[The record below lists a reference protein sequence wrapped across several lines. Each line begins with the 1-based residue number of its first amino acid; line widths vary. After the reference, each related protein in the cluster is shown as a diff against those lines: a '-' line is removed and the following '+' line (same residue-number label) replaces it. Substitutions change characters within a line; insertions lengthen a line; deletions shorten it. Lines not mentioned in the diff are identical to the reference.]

1 MEVAGEG
8 VDSPR
13 RSREGYSKD
22 VVYSVNV
29 RGQGTVSSSW
39 MAYPRNGEA
48 RGPAGSWPLQGTVA
62 MVRKG
67 VKVFGGEV
75 HSEGS
80 QREMAK
86 NMGQRIFQRKDF
98 FKKSFP
104 LRGAFLDFSTFDLWY
119 PSLSGCSPARHSS
132 LQGSQTWALFSCI
145 KLHRGFKRGPL
156 PSEASALEVWTKE
169 KSRQTSCG
177 HSQSHESSR
186 LWAPQRCV
194 PGRPLGF

>member
-13 RSREGYSKD
+13 SSREGYNED

-29 RGQGTVSSSW
+29 RRQGTVFRSR
-39 MAYPRNGEA
+39 MAYPRNWEA
-48 RGPAGSWPLQGTVA
+48 SGPAGSWLLQGTVD
-62 MVRKG
+62 MVREG
-67 VKVFGGEV
+67 VEVFGGEV

-80 QREMAK
+80 QREIVK

-98 FKKSFP
+98 FKKAPP

-132 LQGSQTWALFSCI
+132 L
-145 KLHRGFKRGPL
+145 
-156 PSEASALEVWTKE
+156 
-169 KSRQTSCG
+169 
-177 HSQSHESSR
+177 
-186 LWAPQRCV
+186 
-194 PGRPLGF
+194 